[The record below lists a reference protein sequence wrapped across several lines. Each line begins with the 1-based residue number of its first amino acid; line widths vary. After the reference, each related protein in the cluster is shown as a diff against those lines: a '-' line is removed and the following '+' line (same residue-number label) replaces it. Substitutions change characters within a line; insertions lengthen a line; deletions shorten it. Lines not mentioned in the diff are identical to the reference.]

1 MGKIFEI
8 EMKVRGY
15 ECDSQGIVNNA
26 NYLHYFENTR
36 HEFLLCIGV
45 SFADAYQ
52 NGIDSV
58 ITHVKLDY
66 KSSLREDDV
75 FISSIMIE
83 RKGAKVIFH
92 QSIRRKIDNK
102 VCCKGKIEAVI
113 LINGKLSRG
122 NYYDKLM
129 EEYLLCDKKDVLVL

>member
-1 MGKIFEI
+1 MGKFFEI
-8 EMKVRGY
+8 EMKVRDY

-36 HEFLLCIGV
+36 HEFLLYIGL
-45 SFADAYQ
+45 SFADAHQ
-52 NGIDSV
+52 KGIDSV
-58 ITHVKLDY
+58 ITHVELDY
-66 KSSLREDDV
+66 KYSLRGDDV
-75 FISSIMIE
+75 FISFLMIE

-102 VCCKGKIEAVI
+102 ICCKGKIEAVI

-122 NYYDKLM
+122 NYYDSLM
-129 EEYLLCDKKDVLVL
+129 KDYFIK